1 MNMRIPAVFRNQRG
15 QALIET
21 GFVVA
26 LLATLTM
33 GIVEAGRAMMTLN
46 MITNVAR
53 DAARLAAGTGP
64 AGRDA
69 AGNIT
74 NAYKTTVCNQANTQ
88 LSAVDSTLTN
98 LCTVGNIQQITL
110 PDSTLPV
117 VQVTLSGTV
126 HLMFNLLGGD
136 ITVSRVATFR
146 DEGK

>member
-1 MNMRIPAVFRNQRG
+1 MNMRVPTVLRNHRG

-33 GIVEAGRAMMTLN
+33 GIVEAGKAMMTLN

-64 AGRDA
+64 AGRDT
-69 AGNIT
+69 AGNIS
-74 NAYKTTVCNQANTQ
+74 NATLTAICAQVNSQIAAVDATTTISCANSDIVQTTV
-88 LSAVDSTLTN
+88 
-98 LCTVGNIQQITL
+98 GG
-110 PDSTLPV
+110 LPV
-117 VQVTLSGTV
+117 VQVTLHGAV